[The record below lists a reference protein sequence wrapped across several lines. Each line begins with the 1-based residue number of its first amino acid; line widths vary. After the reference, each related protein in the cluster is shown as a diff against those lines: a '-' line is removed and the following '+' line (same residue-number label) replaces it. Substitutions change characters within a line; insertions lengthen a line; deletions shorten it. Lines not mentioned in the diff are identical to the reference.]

1 MGEMYRRRAGEGRES
16 RLPCGVPASRPSLV
30 TRIHRRLQQWVDR
43 GWSDRVV
50 LLWGL
55 LQGMVFPG
63 VADLFFLPL
72 ALARPAQAYRLALVA
87 TAGTLL
93 GSVTLY
99 WLGAEALE
107 WLQGPI
113 SQVVGLTP
121 AQLDAYRTRLADWGG
136 LAIFASTMS
145 PLSTKLTSIA
155 SGAAGVPFMTFTAAL
170 LAGRLTRTMVMAWA
184 VRHGGADMVARW
196 VGKDGAEAGKAEA
209 GETGAGDTGH

>member
-1 MGEMYRRRAGEGRES
+1 MYRRRAGESRRS
-16 RLPCGVPASRPSLV
+16 RLTCGVPASRPSLI
-30 TRIHRRLQQWVDR
+30 TRIHTRLQDWVDR

-55 LQGMVFPG
+55 LQGVVFPG

-72 ALARPAQAYRLALVA
+72 ALARPDRAYRLALVA
-87 TAGTLL
+87 TAGTLI
-93 GSVTLY
+93 GSVILY
-99 WLGAEALE
+99 GLGAEALE

-113 SQVVGLTP
+113 SQLVGLTP

-155 SGAAGVPFMTFTAAL
+155 SGAAGVPFGTFIVAL
-170 LAGRLTRTMVMAWA
+170 LAGRLTRTMVLAWI
-184 VRHGGADMVARW
+184 VRHGGAELVQRW
-196 VGKDGAEAGKAEA
+196 VGKDGVEAG
-209 GETGAGDTGH
+209 GTGAGDTGH

>member
-1 MGEMYRRRAGEGRES
+1 M
-16 RLPCGVPASRPSLV
+16 
-30 TRIHRRLQQWVDR
+30 QQWVDR

-55 LQGMVFPG
+55 MQGLLFPG

-72 ALARPAQAYRLALVA
+72 ALARPDRAYRLALVA
-87 TAGTLL
+87 TAGTLT

-121 AQLDAYRTRLADWGG
+121 VQLDAYRARLADWGG
-136 LAIFASTMS
+136 WAIFASTMS

-155 SGAAGVPFMTFTAAL
+155 SGAAGVPFAIFTSAL
-170 LAGRLTRTMVMAWA
+170 LAGRLTRTMTLAWL
-184 VRHGGADMVARW
+184 VRHGGAAMVTRW
-196 VGKDGAEAGKAEA
+196 VKPEER
-209 GETGAGDTGH
+209 AGDGR